1 MSNQKIM
8 PKFKLEVGAFLVSD
22 KRQLQIIDREYRPKI
37 KYKNDKPFTSNEKW
51 YKYKCYKC
59 GNTDWAIEQ
68 ALCGKQKIGCNVC
81 CNSPSKVVSGIN
93 DLTIIARW
101 MVKYFE
107 NPKDAEKYTRG
118 SSKIVDMVC
127 PDCGRHHKNKIS
139 TVYANHNLSCPC
151 QDGWSY
157 PNKFMYSVLEQSGVN
172 FETEKIFD
180 WSKGRMYDDYIEYNG
195 LKIITEQHGIQHY
208 IDHPLNKK
216 SRNLKEEQE
225 NDKMKY
231 NLAMENG
238 IDYYFTIDCRESTK
252 EHIKNSIIN
261 SELFKILNINPENI
275 NFDKCDKFASSNMA
289 KQVCDY
295 RNEHPDMTMK
305 EIAPLFHVCHDTI
318 RNWVKKGAKLG
329 WCTYEKFDDLKLRYQ
344 REDMPVNNRPIH
356 CITTDTYHR
365 SATKFVE
372 YYQSL
377 TGKKLCARNI
387 RSVCTG
393 KRNHVNNMN
402 FEYITQEQFN
412 QLKEKY
418 PDKVYGELFVSHAS

>member
-1 MSNQKIM
+1 
-8 PKFKLEVGAFLVSD
+8 
-22 KRQLQIIDREYRPKI
+22 
-37 KYKNDKPFTSNEKW
+37 
-51 YKYKCYKC
+51 
-59 GNTDWAIEQ
+59 
-68 ALCGKQKIGCNVC
+68 
-81 CNSPSKVVSGIN
+81 
-93 DLTIIARW
+93 
-101 MVKYFE
+101 
-107 NPKDAEKYTRG
+107 
-118 SSKIVDMVC
+118 
-127 PDCGRHHKNKIS
+127 
-139 TVYANHNLSCPC
+139 
-151 QDGWSY
+151 
-157 PNKFMYSVLEQSGVN
+157 MYSVLEQSGVN

-225 NDKMKY
+225 NDKLKY
-231 NLAMENG
+231 NLAIQNG

-261 SELFKILNINPENI
+261 SELFQILNINPENI
-275 NFDKCDKFASSNMA
+275 NFDQCDKFASSNMA

-295 RNEHPDMTMK
+295 RNEHPGMTMK

-318 RNWVKKGAKLG
+318 RNWIKKGAKLG

-344 REDMPVNNRPIH
+344 REDMPVNNCPIH

-393 KRNHVNNMN
+393 KRNHVNNMK
-402 FEYITQEQFN
+402 FE
-412 QLKEKY
+412 
-418 PDKVYGELFVSHAS
+418 

>member
-1 MSNQKIM
+1 MSNQPL
-8 PKFKLEVGAFLVSD
+8 PKFKLSIDDVVTSYD
-22 KRQLQIIDREYRPKI
+22 RNMKIVDREYRPKI
-37 KYKNDKPFTSNEKW
+37 AYKNGNPYTHNEKW
-51 YKYKCYKC
+51 YKYKCLKC
-59 GNTDWAIEQ
+59 GNIDWVIEDAFVGHQ
-68 ALCGKQKIGCNVC
+68 HVGCNAC
-81 CNSPSKVVSGIN
+81 CYPPKKIVPGIN
-93 DLTIIARW
+93 DIATTAPW

-107 NPKDAEKYTRG
+107 NPEDATKYCKTTKQ
-118 SSKIVDMVC
+118 KINFVC
-127 PDCGRHHKNKIS
+127 PDCGRHHIKAIG
-139 TVYANHNLSCPC
+139 TVYTCHNLSCPC

-157 PNKFMYSVLEQSGVN
+157 PNKFMYSVLEQAGVN
-172 FETEKIFD
+172 FETEKTFD
-180 WSKGRMYDDYIEYNG
+180 WSKGRIYDDYIEYNG

-225 NDKMKY
+225 NDNMKY
-231 NLAMENG
+231 NLAIQNG

-275 NFDKCDKFASSNMA
+275 NFNKCDKFASSNIA

-318 RNWVKKGAKLG
+318 RRWIQKGAKLG

-365 SATKFVE
+365 SSTKFVE

-377 TGKKLCARNI
+377 TGKKLCDRNI

-393 KRNHVNNMN
+393 KRNHVNNMK
-402 FEYITQEQFN
+402 FKYITQEQFN
-412 QLKEKY
+412 QLKEEY
-418 PDKVYGELFVSHAS
+418 PDKVYGELFISHAS

>member
-1 MSNQKIM
+1 MSNRPL
-8 PKFKLEVGAFLVSD
+8 PKFKLEIDDMVTSYD
-22 KRQLQIIDREYRPKI
+22 RNMKIIDREYRLKTA
-37 KYKNDKPFTSNEKW
+37 YKNGKPYNHNEKW
-51 YKYKCYKC
+51 YRYKCLKC
-59 GNTDWAIEQ
+59 GNTDWVIEDAFIGHQ
-68 ALCGKQKIGCNVC
+68 HVGCNAC
-81 CNSPSKVVSGIN
+81 CHPPKKLVPGIN
-93 DLTIIARW
+93 DIATIAPW
-101 MVKYFE
+101 MVKYFGNSE
-107 NPKDAEKYTRG
+107 DATKYMKTT
-118 SSKIVDMVC
+118 KQVIEFVC
-127 PDCGRHHKNKIS
+127 PDCGRKHRKSIGM
-139 TVYANHNLSCPC
+139 VYANHNLSCPC

-295 RNEHPDMTMK
+295 RNEHPGMTMK

-344 REDMPVNNRPIH
+344 REDIPVNNCPIH

-393 KRNHVNNMN
+393 KRNHVNNMK

-412 QLKEKY
+412 QLKEKC

>member
-1 MSNQKIM
+1 MNNKYL
-8 PKFKLEVGAFLVSD
+8 PKFKLEIGD
-22 KRQLQIIDREYRPKI
+22 KVNSYDRNLEIINCEYRPRI
-37 KYKNDKPFTSNEKW
+37 SYKNGKPYNKNEKW
-51 YKYKCYKC
+51 YKYKCLKC
-59 GNTDWAIEQ
+59 GNEDWILET
-68 ALCGKQKIGCNVC
+68 ALCDNQHIGCNVC
-81 CNSPSKVVSGIN
+81 STRPKKVVPGIN
-93 DLTIIARW
+93 DIPTTAPW
-101 MVKYFE
+101 MAKYFE
-107 NPKDAEKYTRG
+107 NPEDATKYCKTTKQ
-118 SSKIVDMVC
+118 KIDFVC
-127 PDCGRHHKNKIS
+127 PDCGRHHTKAIG

-157 PNKFMYSVLEQSGVN
+157 PNKFMHSVLEQIGVN
-172 FETEKIFD
+172 FETEKSFD
-180 WSKGRMYDDYIEYNG
+180 WSKGKIYDDYIEHNG
-195 LKIITEQHGIQHY
+195 LKIITEQHGKQHY
-208 IDHPLNKK
+208 EREINKNG
-216 SRNLKEEQE
+216 RTIKEEQE
-225 NDKMKY
+225 NDKIKHD
-231 NLAMENG
+231 LAIQNG

-252 EHIKNSIIN
+252 EHIKNSILN
-261 SELFKILNINPENI
+261 SELFSILNINPENI

-295 RNEHPDMTMK
+295 RNEHPNMTMK

-344 REDMPVNNRPIH
+344 REDMPVNNCPVH

-393 KRNHVNNMN
+393 KRNHVNNMK

-412 QLKEKY
+412 QLKEKH
-418 PDKVYGELFVSHAS
+418 PDKVYGEIFVSHTS